1 MVLSSLQLNSNS
13 GNSENVDL
21 LREEAFRVWGEIEPE
36 RIEEVLAMDVNT
48 KDFYATT

>member
-1 MVLSSLQLNSNS
+1 MDKDIGIL
-13 GNSENVDL
+13 
-21 LREEAFRVWGEIEPE
+21 EAFRIRGEIEEE